1 MPLMNVLI
9 SVCIPENIRF
19 SDLRLARDADGM
31 VSFDWTPI
39 DAICEASGID
49 LAFFRQ
55 TPEDNVA
62 ALINEWYRLHIA
74 DGGPADATQ
83 EELIAEALAEEAL
96 GGGFSYPPGRA

>member
-1 MPLMNVLI
+1 MPEMKI
-9 SVCIPENIRF
+9 CIPENIRF

-39 DAICEASGID
+39 DAICKASGID
-49 LAFFRQ
+49 PSFFRE

-83 EELIAEALAEEAL
+83 EELISEALAEDAL
-96 GGGFSYPPGRA
+96 GGGFSYLPGSA